1 MEKWDHAE
9 KSFNWHCLAM
19 FEQSFNGA
27 ESFSLA
33 KHFWDRT
40 LEYSAIVRIKCG
52 FNERKQL
59 ETMNAWGTLSP
70 GGKQYYVHRLIALGL
85 GLEIGRYPEK
95 S

>member
-1 MEKWDHAE
+1 MNRV
-9 KSFNWHCLAM
+9 ST
-19 FEQSFNGA
+19 EQKVSAWRNMR
-27 ESFSLA
+27 
-33 KHFWDRT
+33 DRT

-52 FNERKQL
+52 FNERKHL

-70 GGKQYYVHRLIALGL
+70 GKQYYVHRLIALGL